1 MKITT
6 RYYDPVAILDLD
18 GALTL
23 GRGDVLLRGRLLEL
37 LDEGYRRILINMKAV
52 RHVDSS
58 GLGELLRS
66 RETCRDRGAELKL
79 LHLNPGAYRLL
90 TMSKVVGLFDI
101 FDDEAEAIPSF
112 WPDGSPPEPE

>member
-6 RYYDPVAILDLD
+6 RYYDPVAILDLE

-37 LDEGYRRILINMKAV
+37 LEEGYRRILLNMGAV

-66 RETCRDRGAELKL
+66 RETCEERGAELKL

-90 TMSKVVGLFDI
+90 TMSKLVGLFEI
-101 FDDEAEAIPSF
+101 FDSEAEAIPSF
-112 WPDGSPPEPE
+112 WHEGEPPTS